1 MKALVI
7 TVLVLTIIFLLLL
20 TNILY
25 KPMYDKVVKEY
36 VIDKQGVK
44 LANICMI
51 VMLSLSLAIGLI
63 I

>member
-7 TVLVLTIIFLLLL
+7 IVLVLTIAFLWLL
-20 TNILY
+20 THILY

-36 VIDKQGVK
+36 VIDEQGVK

>member
-7 TVLVLTIIFLLLL
+7 TVLVLTIAFLWLL
-20 TNILY
+20 THILY

-36 VIDKQGVK
+36 VIDEQGIK

-51 VMLSLSLAIGLI
+51 IMLSLSLAIGLI